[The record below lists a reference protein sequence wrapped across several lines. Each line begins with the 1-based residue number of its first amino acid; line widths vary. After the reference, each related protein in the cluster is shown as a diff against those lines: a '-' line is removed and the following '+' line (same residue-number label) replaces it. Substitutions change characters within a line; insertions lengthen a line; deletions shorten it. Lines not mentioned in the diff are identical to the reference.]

1 MTTTGELLVQ
11 LSSLSTGTAI
21 EHLVNITS
29 GVNAPSISTIN
40 IVKESGVGAGDGSI
54 TMIVSG
60 GTVPYEYSIGGSY
73 QSSNYFGSL
82 NEGTYTISTRDV
94 SGLTDTIS
102 GIVVPIVGS
111 SNIPIITEIIIGDV
125 TNETAKNGSI
135 TVVVSGGVTP
145 YEYSLNDG
153 PYQAANVFN
162 NLGLGT
168 YSVTVKDDNNTTN
181 KLSGIKI
188 GGQVIVRR
196 SGGSGRG
203 WDKHQVYVN
212 VKGVKTKDVEDKKKR
227 IKINVTV

>member
-1 MTTTGELLVQ
+1 MGTTGELLVQ

-29 GVNAPSISTIN
+29 GANTPSISTIN
-40 IVKESGVGAGDGSI
+40 IVKESGVGAADASI
-54 TMIVSG
+54 TLIASG
-60 GTVPYEYSIGGSY
+60 GTAPYEYSIGGAY
-73 QSSNYFGSL
+73 QTSNFFGSL
-82 NEGTYTISTRDV
+82 NEGTYSISIKDV

-102 GIVVPIVGS
+102 GIVVPVVGS
-111 SNIPIITEIIIGDV
+111 SNTPIINEIIIGDV
-125 TNETAKNGSI
+125 TNDIAKNGSI
-135 TVVVSGGVTP
+135 TVVVSGGVSP

-153 PYQAANVFN
+153 PYQPANVFN

-168 YSVTVKDDNNTTN
+168 YSISVKDASNTTN

-188 GGQVIVRR
+188 GGQVVVRR

-203 WDKHQVYVN
+203 WEKHHVYVN
-212 VKGVKTKDVEDKKKR
+212 VKGVKTKDVEEKKKR